1 LQDRK
6 GLMSLLES
14 LRKGIGVV
22 MMSFGIS
29 KPVKKAKPAVK
40 PTVKPGQS

>member
-1 LQDRK
+1 
-6 GLMSLLES
+6 MSLLGS

-29 KPVKKAKPAVK
+29 SPKKKAKPVAK
-40 PTVKPGQS
+40 PGVKPGQD